1 MLVVNRL
8 TPMSM
13 CKVLSGL
20 SGGGDPI
27 VLSNNEEMDE
37 SSDHTNIY
45 FVFSKSKHCS
55 KWFL

>member
-1 MLVVNRL
+1 MLVVNGL

-13 CKVLSGL
+13 CKVHPGL
-20 SGGGDPI
+20 SGRGDPI
-27 VLSNNEEMDE
+27 VLSNHAEMDE

-55 KWFL
+55 KWLL